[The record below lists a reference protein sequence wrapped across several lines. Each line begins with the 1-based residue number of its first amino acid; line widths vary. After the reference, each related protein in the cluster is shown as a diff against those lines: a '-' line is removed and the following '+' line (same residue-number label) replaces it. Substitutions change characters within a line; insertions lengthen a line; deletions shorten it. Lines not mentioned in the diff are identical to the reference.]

1 MRPYVIEGS
10 KTLTE
15 DDVTRTTLPNGVILS
30 TAYPVEFKQASELSR
45 SASDTHVRNAIE
57 ALEASDD

>member
-1 MRPYVIEGS
+1 MQPYEPEGS

-15 DDVTRTTLPNGVILS
+15 DDVTRTELPNGVILS
-30 TAYPVEFKQASELSR
+30 TAYPVEFKRASELPR
-45 SASDTHVRNAIE
+45 SASDTQVRNAIE